1 MTQMSL
7 AVVKVKVCQI
17 PLIHLRKY
25 PINTCFITFS
35 VNIHNASS
43 VLHNL

>member
-7 AVVKVKVCQI
+7 AVAKVKVSQI
-17 PLIHLRKY
+17 PLIRLRKY
-25 PINTCFITFS
+25 PIKTCFITFL